1 MRIDSP
7 HEIVLKRLL
16 HKLSELQWETG
27 FIKAKEKR
35 GGQ

>member
-16 HKLSELQWETG
+16 HKLSELQWAAG
-27 FIKAKEKR
+27 FIEANGK
-35 GGQ
+35 